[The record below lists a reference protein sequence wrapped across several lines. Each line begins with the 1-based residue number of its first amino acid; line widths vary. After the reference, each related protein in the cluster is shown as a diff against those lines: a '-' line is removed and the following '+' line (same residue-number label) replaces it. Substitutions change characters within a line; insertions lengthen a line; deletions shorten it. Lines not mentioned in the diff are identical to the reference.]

1 MLCYIYLTIVSL
13 LSIYHQGNSDIPL
26 PVVLGTVFA
35 IIVMAIVVTLLI
47 FKYRENSQRLTEQ
60 SEVTKKKMHDLES
73 QVARECKDGQYTFF
87 FCSAVN
93 FHKYKSRIVFV

>member
-1 MLCYIYLTIVSL
+1 M
-13 LSIYHQGNSDIPL
+13 
-26 PVVLGTVFA
+26 VLGTVFA

-73 QVARECKDGQYTFF
+73 QVASECKDG
-87 FCSAVN
+87 
-93 FHKYKSRIVFV
+93 K

>member
-1 MLCYIYLTIVSL
+1 MAECTHDYF
-13 LSIYHQGNSDIPL
+13 QGSSDIPL

-73 QVARECKDGQYTFF
+73 QVARECKDGQCKFLHS
-87 FCSAVN
+87 SAVN
-93 FHKYKSRIVFV
+93 FDKYLS